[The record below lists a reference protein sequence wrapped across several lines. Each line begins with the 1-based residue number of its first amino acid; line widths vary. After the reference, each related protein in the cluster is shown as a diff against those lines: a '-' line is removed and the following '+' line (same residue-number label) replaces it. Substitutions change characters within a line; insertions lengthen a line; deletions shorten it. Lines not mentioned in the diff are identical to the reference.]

1 VELENAQTEL
11 VMDSIV
17 AEFRHL
23 AELGAAGR
31 PIDLDRL
38 RHLLD
43 LRPQIWRRYLDLA
56 GLIQNSLAENL
67 TGSDVVACETL
78 SRAVV
83 AKREEIVAGSTSP
96 LERLLADQIVTHWL
110 HAQQAELMAIG
121 AADLP
126 AKERKFRIAHRERTQ
141 RQLQRAIVELAR
153 VRKMLPPAAT
163 PPRPAFKP
171 AGRGRPPR
179 NDQRTDVGRRTG

>member
-1 VELENAQTEL
+1 VDLETAQTEL
-11 VMDSIV
+11 VMDSILV
-17 AEFRHL
+17 EFRHL
-23 AELGAAGR
+23 AELGAEGR

-56 GLIQNSLAENL
+56 GLTQEALVGYL
-67 TGSDVVACETL
+67 TGSDVVARESL
-78 SRAVV
+78 SRAVA
-83 AKREEIVAGSTSP
+83 AKREEILAGSTSP
-96 LERLLADQIVTHWL
+96 LERLLADQVVTHWL

-121 AADLP
+121 ATDLP

-153 VRKMLPPAAT
+153 VRRMLPQLAT
-163 PPRPAFKP
+163 STRPVFKPPGRRPASQN
-171 AGRGRPPR
+171 GH
-179 NDQRTDVGRRTG
+179 RTEERRQSG

>member
-1 VELENAQTEL
+1 MELETAQTEL
-11 VMDSIV
+11 VMDSIA

-56 GLIQNSLAENL
+56 GLIQDALAGYL
-67 TGSDVVACETL
+67 TGSDVAARESL
-78 SRAVV
+78 SRAVA
-83 AKREEIVAGSTSP
+83 AKREEILAGSTAP
-96 LERLLADQIVTHWL
+96 LERLLADQVVTHWL

-121 AADLP
+121 ATDLP
-126 AKERKFRIAHRERTQ
+126 ARERKFRLAHCERTQ

-153 VRKMLPPAAT
+153 VRRMLPQET
-163 PPRPAFKP
+163 KTRPAWKP
-171 AGRGRPPR
+171 TG
-179 NDQRTDVGRRTG
+179 GRRASQRDHRTEERRQSG

>member
-1 VELENAQTEL
+1 VDLETAQTEL
-11 VMDSIV
+11 VMDTILV
-17 AEFRHL
+17 EFRHL

-56 GLIQNSLAENL
+56 KLIQDALAEYL
-67 TGSDVVACETL
+67 TGSDVVARESL
-78 SRAVV
+78 SRAVT
-83 AKREEIVAGSTSP
+83 AKRDEILAGSTAP

-110 HAQQAELMAIG
+110 HAHHAELMAIG
-121 AADLP
+121 ATDLP
-126 AKERKFRIAHRERTQ
+126 DKERKFRLAHRERTQ

-153 VRKMLPPAAT
+153 VRRMLPQAAT
-163 PPRPAFKP
+163 PRPAFKP
-171 AGRGRPPR
+171 P
-179 NDQRTDVGRRTG
+179 GRRRSSPSGHRTGDCRQSG